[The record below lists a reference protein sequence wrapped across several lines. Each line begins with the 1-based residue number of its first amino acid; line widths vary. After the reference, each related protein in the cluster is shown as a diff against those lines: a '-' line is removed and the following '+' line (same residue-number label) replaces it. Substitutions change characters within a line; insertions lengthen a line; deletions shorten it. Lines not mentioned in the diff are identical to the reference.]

1 LNAIDEFKRLSSV
14 SETIAKVLAENYCS
28 LSILAMSSPSEVH
41 EKCQISIRTA
51 QRVVADARTELGI
64 APITASEMFE
74 ELDEHPKITT
84 LSQNLDEILGGG
96 FQTGAITELSG
107 AYSTGKTQIA
117 FQICLTVQLSQDE
130 GGLGGTAYFIDTEGT
145 FSPRRVA
152 EMSNFIQ
159 DMLPKKPLENVLI
172 SRAFNT
178 DHQIRLVRDAD
189 KIISKR
195 NVRVLVVDSVATHFR
210 SEYSTKVA
218 LPQRQQAL
226 MRHAEDLQ
234 RYADS
239 YELVVITTNQ
249 VLANPDAF
257 VTGSAIEPALGYAW
271 GHRPKHRMFLRKSR
285 GSARI
290 AQVFDSPE
298 LPQRECVFYV
308 TPAGIRDIDQI

>member
-1 LNAIDEFKRLSSV
+1 
-14 SETIAKVLAENYCS
+14 
-28 LSILAMSSPSEVH
+28 MSSPSEIH
-41 EKCQISIRTA
+41 EKCQISLQTA
-51 QRVVADARTELGI
+51 KRVVADARAELGI
-64 APITASEMFE
+64 TPITASEMFD
-74 ELDEHPKITT
+74 ELEEHPKITS

-96 FQTGAITELSG
+96 FEPGAITELSG

-117 FQICLTVQLSQDE
+117 FQLCLTVQLPVDD
-130 GGLGGTAYFIDTEGT
+130 GGLGGTAYFLDSEGT

-152 EMSNFIQ
+152 EMANFIQ
-159 DMLPKKPLENVLI
+159 DLLPNKPLENILV
-172 SRAFNT
+172 SRVYNT
-178 DHQIRLVRDAD
+178 DHQIKLVRDAD

-195 NVRVLVVDSVATHFR
+195 NIRVLVVDSVATHFR
-210 SEYSTKVA
+210 SEYTSKTS
-218 LPQRQQAL
+218 LPKRQQAL

-234 RYADS
+234 RYAAS
-239 YELVVITTNQ
+239 YELAVVTTNQ

-257 VTGSAIEPALGYAW
+257 VAGSSVEPALGYAW

-308 TPAGIRDIDQI
+308 TPAGIRDQEVI

>member
-1 LNAIDEFKRLSSV
+1 
-14 SETIAKVLAENYCS
+14 
-28 LSILAMSSPSEVH
+28 MSSPSEVH
-41 EKCQISIRTA
+41 EKCQISLRTA
-51 QRVVADARTELGI
+51 TRIVTDARTELGI
-64 APITASEMFE
+64 TPITASEMYE
-74 ELDEHPKITT
+74 EAEEQPKITT
-84 LSQNLDEILGGG
+84 LSQNLDGILGGG
-96 FQTGAITELSG
+96 VQCGAITELSG

-117 FQICLTVQLSQDE
+117 FQLCLTVQLAEDR

-152 EMSNFIQ
+152 EMANHIQ
-159 DMLPKKPLENVLI
+159 DMLPRNSLENILI

-178 DHQIRLVRDAD
+178 DHQIKLVRDAD

-210 SEYSTKVA
+210 SEYSSKGA

-239 YELVVITTNQ
+239 YELAVITTNQ
-249 VLANPDAF
+249 VLANPDAY
-257 VTGSAIEPALGYAW
+257 VAGSSVEPALGYAW

-298 LPQRECVFYV
+298 LPQRECVFFV
-308 TPAGIRDIDQI
+308 TPAGIRDHEVT